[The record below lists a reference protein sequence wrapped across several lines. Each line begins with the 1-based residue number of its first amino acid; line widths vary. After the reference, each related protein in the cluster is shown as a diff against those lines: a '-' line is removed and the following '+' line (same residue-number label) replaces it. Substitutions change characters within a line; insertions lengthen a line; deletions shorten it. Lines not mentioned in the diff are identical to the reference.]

1 MANDAMHTNPTDA
14 ATPMATPKTPEPIT
28 QFTCYDSMICA
39 WWVILLLLALPLAGL
54 IAPSVF
60 TPGVKTAVALLAGLT
75 IVFVWKWDF
84 RELPMAV
91 AGLLVPG
98 LVALTVYVAAS
109 QAEWMAWLPAW
120 VDALSIN
127 DPALLT
133 AASLLTVL
141 IVVTAIR
148 DRMLNTWLIQGVE
161 LYNPH
166 SQKRI
171 AVSSVTK
178 TGNSYTTHL
187 LTAMAGP
194 GDRMEAITTLGWTGE
209 VAVGEHAFGRVFSPA
224 RVADAIN
231 AAAASATQSK

>member
-1 MANDAMHTNPTDA
+1 MANDAMHTTTEAAPT
-14 ATPMATPKTPEPIT
+14 ATPTSKPIT
-28 QFTCYDSMICA
+28 QFTCYDSMLCA
-39 WWVILLLLALPLAGL
+39 WWVVLLLLTLPLAGL

-75 IVFVWKWDF
+75 VAFVWKWDF

-109 QAEWMAWLPAW
+109 QAEWMSWLPAW

-133 AASLLTVL
+133 AAGLLTLL
-141 IVVTAIR
+141 IVVTAAR
-148 DRMLNTWLIQGVE
+148 DRMLNTWLIQGAE
-161 LYNPH
+161 LVNSH
-166 SQKRI
+166 SGKHV
-171 AVSSVTK
+171 AVSTVTK
-178 TGNSYTTHL
+178 TGTGYSVHL
-187 LTAMAGP
+187 LTATAGP

-209 VAVGEHAFGRVFSPA
+209 VQVGDHTFSRVFHAS
-224 RVADAIN
+224 RVAAAIN
-231 AAAASATQSK
+231 AAATAAAVK